1 MSEAEQYALDLLA
14 PGNEWKSGRYMKLA
28 AQRFLSD
35 LKRTDIYFD
44 PLEADRMIN
53 FGENYCCL
61 WEDVEAETP
70 VKFELWQKFI
80 FQQVYGWIRKEDG
93 RRRVRKVYIQ
103 VAKKNSKSTTLAAVP
118 SLFHLFAD
126 ERVKTPKIFT
136 AANNEDQARICVNIA
151 GRMIEA
157 SPALSDMIADSRVYN
172 PVKPIA
178 IHEILGIVH
187 NIHHHEKNGF
197 IKPLS
202 KETDDKKSK
211 QAGGKHGINASMGV
225 VDEYGMSP
233 DAGAT
238 NTIESSMASR
248 KEPLMLY
255 ITTAGFNK
263 DGPCFQQLRK
273 TGVDVLEGLSEMDS
287 FLPFIFELDE
297 GDDYRD
303 EKNWLKCN
311 PNLGISVDRTF
322 LRERVQRA
330 SAEGGS
336 TEVDVRTLNFNMWC
350 DAPAVFI
357 PQEVWS
363 QNTHGIA
370 EEELIGKWCFGGLEI
385 PHGPIG
391 SLALIFPNIRE
402 NIHALKVIFWMP
414 EDKVIRNDLKVDF
427 GQYKGY
433 ITTCSGNVIEN
444 SLIYSTISSALSRYK
459 VHSIAFTKSLETH
472 DILQALVRDGY
483 ECNPISQQY
492 GSISTPTVEWE
503 KIFTA
508 KQVEHFN
515 NPLLAWM
522 NQQCEVVRKDNEIKL
537 MKAGGKN
544 VGIHAGINALA
555 QWMTV
560 DAGDEPAGIT
570 EMSFTI

>member
-1 MSEAEQYALDLLA
+1 MTDAEAYARDLLA

-35 LKRTDIYFD
+35 RQRTDIYFD
-44 PLEADRMIN
+44 EVEADRMIN
-53 FGENYCCL
+53 FGERYCCL
-61 WEDVEAETP
+61 WEDVEEGTP
-70 VKFELWQKFI
+70 VKFEPWMRFI

-93 RRRVRKVYIQ
+93 RRRVRKVFIQ
-103 VAKKNSKSTTLAAVP
+103 VAKKNSKSTNLAAVP

-151 GRMIEA
+151 GRMIEG
-157 SPALSDMIADSRVYN
+157 SPALARMIADSRVYDSA
-172 PVKPIA
+172 KPIA

-263 DGPCFQQLRK
+263 EGPCFQQLRK
-273 TGVDVLEGLSEMDS
+273 TGIDVLEGVTPADS
-287 FLPFIFELDE
+287 YLPFIFEMDE
-297 GDDYRD
+297 GDDWKD

-311 PNLGISVDRTF
+311 PNIDISVDRIF
-322 LRERVQRA
+322 LRDRVARA
-330 SAEGGS
+330 IAEGGS
-336 TEVDVRTLNFNMWC
+336 TEVDVKTLNFNIWC

-357 PQEVWS
+357 QQDTWRA
-363 QNTHGIA
+363 NTHGIS
-370 EEELIGKWCFGGLEI
+370 ESELEGKVCFGGLEI

-391 SLALIFPNIRE
+391 SLALIFPNIRQ
-402 NIHALKVIFWMP
+402 NVHALKMLFWMP
-414 EDKVIRNDLKVDF
+414 KNKLIRNDLKVDF
-427 GQYKGY
+427 SQYHEF
-433 ITTCSGNVIEN
+433 ITVCSGDVVEN
-444 SLIYSTISSALSRYK
+444 SVIYSTISEHLKKFR
-459 VHSIAFTKSLETH
+459 VHSIAYTKSLETH
-472 DILQALVRDGY
+472 DILQSLVRDGY
-483 ECNPISQQY
+483 ECNPISFGY
-492 GSISTPTVEWE
+492 SSISTPTIEWE
-503 KIFTA
+503 KIFSA

-522 NQQCEVVRKDNEIKL
+522 NQQCEVMRNGNEIKL
-537 MKAGGKN
+537 QKAGGKN

-555 QWMTV
+555 QWMSV
-560 DAGDEPAGIT
+560 DAAGDEDGIGIDYI
-570 EMSFTI
+570 EL

>member
-1 MSEAEQYALDLLA
+1 VSEAERYATDLLS

-35 LKRTDIYFD
+35 LKRTDIHFD
-44 PLEADRMIN
+44 EVEADRMIN
-53 FGENYCCL
+53 FGERYCCL
-61 WEDVEAETP
+61 WEDVEPETP
-70 VKFELWQKFI
+70 VRFEAWQKFI

-157 SPALSDMIADSRVYN
+157 SPTLADMIADSRVYN

-273 TGVDVLEGLSEMDS
+273 TGIEVLEGATQMDS

-311 PNLGISVDRTF
+311 PNLGISVDQTF
-322 LRERVQRA
+322 LRERVQR
-330 SAEGGS
+330 SIAEGGS

-357 PQEVWS
+357 PQDVWNA
-363 QNTHGIA
+363 NTHGIS
-370 EEELIGKWCFGGLEI
+370 EEDLLGKVCFAGLEI

-391 SLALIFPNIRE
+391 SLALIFPNIGE
-402 NIHALKVIFWMP
+402 NVHALKVFFWMP
-414 EDKVIRNDLKVDF
+414 ENKVIRNDLKTDF
-427 GQYKGY
+427 SPYRDQL
-433 ITTCSGNVIEN
+433 TVCSGDVIEN
-444 SLIYSTISSALSRYK
+444 SVIYEQIREALSAYQ

-483 ECNPISQQY
+483 ECNPISQGY
-492 GSISTPTVEWE
+492 SGISTPTIEWE
-503 KIFTA
+503 KILTA

-537 MKAGGKN
+537 QKSGGRN
-544 VGIHAGINALA
+544 VGIHASINALA

-560 DAGDEPAGIT
+560 DALPDEDAGIT
-570 EMSFTI
+570 EMSI

>member
-1 MSEAEQYALDLLA
+1 MSIAEVYARDLLA
-14 PGNEWKSGRYMKLA
+14 AGNEWKSGRLMKLA

-35 LKRTDIYFD
+35 LQRTDIYFD
-44 PLEADRMIN
+44 EVEANRMLN

-61 WEDVEAETP
+61 WEDVEEGTA
-70 VKFELWQKFI
+70 VKFETWMKFI

-103 VAKKNSKSTTLAAVP
+103 VAKKNSKSTNLAAVP

-126 ERVKTPKIFT
+126 ERIKTPKIFT

-151 GRMIEA
+151 GRMIEG
-157 SPALSDMIADSRVYN
+157 SPALAGMIADSRVYD
-172 PVKPIA
+172 PSKPIA

-273 TGVDVLEGLSEMDS
+273 TGIDVLEGTITADS
-287 FLPFIFELDE
+287 YLPFIFEMDE
-297 GDDYRD
+297 ADDWKD
-303 EKNWLKCN
+303 ERNWLKCN
-311 PNLGISVDRTF
+311 PNIDVSVDRIF
-322 LRERVQRA
+322 LRDRVARA
-330 SAEGGS
+330 IAEGGS
-336 TEVDVRTLNFNMWC
+336 TEVDVKTLNFNIWC
-350 DAPAVFI
+350 DAPAVWI
-357 PQEVWS
+357 PHDIWAG
-363 QNTHGIA
+363 NTHGVT
-370 EEELIGKWCFGGLEI
+370 EDELVGKTCFGGLEI

-391 SLALIFPNIRE
+391 ALALIFPNMRD
-402 NIHALKVIFWMP
+402 NVHAVKVIFWMAQNR
-414 EDKVIRNDLKVDF
+414 VIRNDLKVDF
-427 GQYKGY
+427 GQYKDF
-433 ITTCSGNVIEN
+433 ITVCSGDVVEN
-444 SLIYSTISSALSRYK
+444 SVIYSTIGQALAQYQ
-459 VHSIAFTKSLETH
+459 VHSIAFTKSLENH

-483 ECNPISQQY
+483 QCNPISQGY
-492 GSISTPTVEWE
+492 SNISTPTLEWE
-503 KIFTA
+503 RLFTA
-508 KQVEHFN
+508 KQMEHFN
-515 NPLLAWM
+515 NPLMVWM
-522 NQQCEVVRKDNEIKL
+522 NQQCEVVRNGNEVKLIKT
-537 MKAGGKN
+537 GGRN

-560 DAGDEPAGIT
+560 DAEPDEEMGIT
-570 EMSFTI
+570 EISI